1 MTRRPSG
8 YPVAVPFMVG
18 LFLAGLASDAS
29 PASAAGSPG
38 CGLPAAAFCETFE
51 SGPAPVAWR
60 GRGGELDRRRFSASR
75 YTQPLATT
83 GDVPFWVRDAEL
95 GLMAG
100 EPAECRAGLPTFL
113 PVSDDTLICEP
124 NAHIQTRHLVT
135 ATASQNYGVNSYRI
149 RQPFDFAG
157 RTGRLVFDLDLHSEL
172 LLGYSSVVISDDPAP
187 TANWDLNGRGP
198 NPRNGLLIVFV
209 GFQRPQS
216 QASVSVHEIQ
226 DYATIAV
233 HEDLFNPPVDAA
245 RGRLNH
251 IQISL
256 STDMIQ
262 IEASAPSTDGIQFPP
277 PSASAAVTLS
287 APLPFDRGYVALLSH
302 NHATWKYTQENY
314 GTPHP
319 LRSWNAYWDNIG
331 FDGPVIAGT
340 REYEVPD
347 SNIAYEREESYLDAN
362 GQTVTLVQPGR
373 TVGYL
378 IPNDPTEL
386 SDPLTFTG
394 VSLEGA
400 TRARLVLT
408 GYYQNWNQ
416 GGLIGPDARLI
427 YQINGFAPHERPFTD
442 GERAMIANE
451 AGQGGGVNHAIDLPL
466 AELQEGNNV
475 FRFSTRALASGYS
488 NAVLNLDLLLDV
500 DLGQLLVDSFE

>member
-1 MTRRPSG
+1 
-8 YPVAVPFMVG
+8 
-18 LFLAGLASDAS
+18 
-29 PASAAGSPG
+29 
-38 CGLPAAAFCETFE
+38 
-51 SGPAPVAWR
+51 
-60 GRGGELDRRRFSASR
+60 
-75 YTQPLATT
+75 
-83 GDVPFWVRDAEL
+83 
-95 GLMAG
+95 
-100 EPAECRAGLPTFL
+100 
-113 PVSDDTLICEP
+113 
-124 NAHIQTRHLVT
+124 
-135 ATASQNYGVNSYRI
+135 
-149 RQPFDFAG
+149 
-157 RTGRLVFDLDLHSEL
+157 
-172 LLGYSSVVISDDPAP
+172 
-187 TANWDLNGRGP
+187 
-198 NPRNGLLIVFV
+198 
-209 GFQRPQS
+209 
-216 QASVSVHEIQ
+216 
-226 DYATIAV
+226 
-233 HEDLFNPPVDAA
+233 
-245 RGRLNH
+245 
-251 IQISL
+251 
-256 STDMIQ
+256 
-262 IEASAPSTDGIQFPP
+262 
-277 PSASAAVTLS
+277 
-287 APLPFDRGYVALLSH
+287 
-302 NHATWKYTQENY
+302 
-314 GTPHP
+314 PHP